1 MCGTMHYMWIS
12 TRKGSRRDAGAPYS
26 LRRSTTRREIAPC
39 VDGVLMPPMATGKR
53 KRSYSR
59 IPLVRASLCGPFPPR
74 RLRRHRGSLSSHQS
88 KTLKKISKMRK
99 CLMDRSLR
107 VLFQKIFLK
116 NVSFAALC
124 STKPSLQA
132 SRRRPFVRK
141 PATISAAP
149 AA

>member
-1 MCGTMHYMWIS
+1 MG
-12 TRKGSRRDAGAPYS
+12 
-26 LRRSTTRREIAPC
+26 PC

-99 CLMDRSLR
+99 CLMDRNLR
-107 VLFQKIFLK
+107 VLFQKRHQKENFDDEISGLDIRFP
-116 NVSFAALC
+116 
-124 STKPSLQA
+124 TKFSYLLVFF
-132 SRRRPFVRK
+132 RC
-141 PATISAAP
+141 
-149 AA
+149 